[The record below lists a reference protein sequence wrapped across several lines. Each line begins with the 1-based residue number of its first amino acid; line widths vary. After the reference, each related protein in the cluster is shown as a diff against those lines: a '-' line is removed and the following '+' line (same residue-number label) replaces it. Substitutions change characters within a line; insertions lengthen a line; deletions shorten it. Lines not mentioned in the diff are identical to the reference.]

1 MANSTIV
8 FEDELWVKRKN
19 MVKQWQDLDID
30 QYEKDSNE
38 ESYRIFYTYRKL
50 WE

>member
-1 MANSTIV
+1 MANLTIV
-8 FEDELWVKRKN
+8 FEDKLLVKRKN
-19 MVKQWQDLDID
+19 MVKQWQDSNID

-38 ESYRIFYTYRKL
+38 ESYRKNKNK